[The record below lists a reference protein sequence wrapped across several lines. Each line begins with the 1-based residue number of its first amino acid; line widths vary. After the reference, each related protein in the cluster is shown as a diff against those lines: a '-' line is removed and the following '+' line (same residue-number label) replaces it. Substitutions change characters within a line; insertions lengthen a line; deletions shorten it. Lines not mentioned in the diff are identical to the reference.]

1 MMSEISFFIVQ
12 VGLVTMML
20 ALIPCMYRVM
30 AGPKPAD
37 RLQAVDTITTLL
49 IGIII
54 LLSLE
59 RDSSLILDVGLAL
72 AAFSFIATLGI
83 SRYLAEGRVF

>member
-1 MMSEISFFIVQ
+1 MSEISFFIVQ
-12 VGLVTMML
+12 AGLVIMVL
-20 ALIPCMYRVM
+20 ALIPCLYRVM
-30 AGPKPAD
+30 VGPNPAD
-37 RLQAVDTITTLL
+37 RLQAVDTITNLL
-49 IGIII
+49 IGIIV

-59 RDSSLILDVGLAL
+59 RGSSFILDVGLAL